1 MAFLVVFSKCR
12 HFANGVTLFCDRIKS
27 INRFSYSYNKPALR
41 TQHVNYRYSVKE
53 EVGLRGGWCDLH
65 GQLLARL
72 VVVIELLVDSKMLS
86 CLPLVS
92 FSF

>member
-1 MAFLVVFSKCR
+1 M
-12 HFANGVTLFCDRIKS
+12 
-27 INRFSYSYNKPALR
+27 
-41 TQHVNYRYSVKE
+41 VKE
-53 EVGLRGGWCDLH
+53 EIGLKGGWCDLH

-72 VVVIELLVDSKMLS
+72 VVVIELDSKMLS